1 MKNIDDKQRFI
12 ELRANGKSFDAI
24 SKEINVSKPILIG
37 WQKEFDLEIS
47 TLLFTNLQD
56 LISQIADSKQERIKA
71 LFERLKKLNQEID
84 NRDLST
90 LSVKELA
97 ILQEKTERQIGKELE
112 RVKLKSEESM
122 FSDFLKDEPL
132 ELDF

>member
-12 ELRANGKSFDAI
+12 ELRANGKSFDTIA
-24 SKEINVSKPILIG
+24 KEINVSKPILIG